1 MSDKTIL
8 LITCIFFLL
17 LAGTPAVLSSPNEG
31 VTTWGKSYDEIFAI
45 PTPKPYGGWSYDEI
59 FAISIPN
66 KSFGGWS
73 YDEIF
78 AIPDYK
84 PMFNRSWDDLFRG

>member
-45 PTPKPYGGWSYDEI
+45 P
-59 FAISIPN
+59 
-66 KSFGGWS
+66 
-73 YDEIF
+73 
-78 AIPDYK
+78 DYK

>member
-1 MSDKTIL
+1 MSSRTIL
-8 LITCIFFLL
+8 LVACISFLL
-17 LAGTPAVLSSPNEG
+17 LAGNPVLSSPDDR
-31 VTTWGKSYDEIFAI
+31 VTSWGRSYDEVFAI

-78 AIPDYK
+78 ATPDYK
-84 PMFNRSWDDLFRG
+84 PMFNRSWNNLFQG